1 MTTLYKVC
9 KRTIER
15 EPKPLSDEFKAD
27 MQTKLDLYSAAGK
40 ITAEEYAE
48 LSAMLVAE

>member
-15 EPKPLSDEFKAD
+15 ELAKGTLSEAFKAD
-27 MQTKLDLYSAAGK
+27 MMAKLDLYSASNK
-40 ITAEEYAE
+40 ITAEEYQE
-48 LSAMLVAE
+48 LMAMLQ